1 MAETINKNQN
11 TETAAPAKPKLRR
24 GINNETR
31 GTTRLKFDTCHARPN
46 GLFIAHIDSIEVKE
60 VQIGEETSG
69 LQSFAGLSV
78 PRLVINFSSNEEDV
92 NKRKYIQLRFLA
104 VESNVE
110 TIPGGKSE
118 WKVQQIFD
126 YLKHFY
132 NVFVLR
138 GREMTEDE
146 INALALDLE
155 DVDENGEYVP
165 VAAETV
171 VAAWKSLFENFANL
185 MNTGK
190 NGSPVYFDNNGKPIA
205 IWMKLIRFVKNGKN
219 VWKPIANG
227 ELAFPTFVGEGVIEI
242 FKQNTPPSI
251 RVNIVSEDI
260 KPRKIESA
268 PKVPNMPMAGVPVGG
283 MGMGMPGG
291 MPIDSGA
298 SEYMNTMAGMANE
311 IGEDLPEF

>member
-1 MAETINKNQN
+1 
-11 TETAAPAKPKLRR
+11 
-24 GINNETR
+24 
-31 GTTRLKFDTCHARPN
+31 
-46 GLFIAHIDSIEVKE
+46 
-60 VQIGEETSG
+60 
-69 LQSFAGLSV
+69 
-78 PRLVINFSSNEEDV
+78 
-92 NKRKYIQLRFLA
+92 
-104 VESNVE
+104 
-110 TIPGGKSE
+110 
-118 WKVQQIFD
+118 
-126 YLKHFY
+126 
-132 NVFVLR
+132 
-138 GREMTEDE
+138 MTEDE

-190 NGSPVYFDNNGKPIA
+190 NGSPVYFDNNNKPIA

-242 FKQNTPPSI
+242 FTQNTPPSI

-268 PKVPNMPMAGVPVGG
+268 PKVPNMPMAGVPVSG

-291 MPIDSGA
+291 MPIDAGA
-298 SEYMNTMAGMANE
+298 TEYMNTMAGMANE

>member
-1 MAETINKNQN
+1 MSEQVNVKQD
-11 TETAAPAKPKLRR
+11 APAKPKLRR

-46 GLFIAHIDSIEVKE
+46 GLFIGHIDSIEVKDI
-60 VQIGEETSG
+60 QIGEETSG
-69 LQSFAGLSV
+69 LQSFAGLTV
-78 PRLVINFSSNEEDV
+78 PRLTINFASNEEDA
-92 NKRKYIQLRFLA
+92 NKRKYTQIRFLA

-118 WKVQQIFD
+118 WKVTQIFD

-132 NVFVLR
+132 NVFVLK
-138 GREMTEDE
+138 GREMTDE
-146 INALALDLE
+146 EIAALTLDLE
-155 DVDENGEYVP
+155 DYDENGEYVP

-171 VAAWKSLFENFANL
+171 VAAWRSLFENFVNL

-190 NGSPVYFDNNGKPIA
+190 NGTPVYLDNNGKPIT

-227 ELAFPTFVGEGVIEI
+227 ELSFPTFVGEGVIEI

-268 PKVPNMPMAGVPVGG
+268 PKVPNMPMAGVPVAG
-283 MGMGMPGG
+283 MGIGMTPGIG
-291 MPIDSGA
+291 IDSGA
-298 SEYMNTMAGMANE
+298 ADYMNTMAGMANE